1 MKKDKNWT
9 KAWIETP
16 YGEWERQKDSCQAG
30 LVGGESEKL
39 EEAVALFL
47 RVEWLT
53 F

>member
-1 MKKDKNWT
+1 MVN
-9 KAWIETP
+9 
-16 YGEWERQKDSCQAG
+16 ERGRKTAAQAG